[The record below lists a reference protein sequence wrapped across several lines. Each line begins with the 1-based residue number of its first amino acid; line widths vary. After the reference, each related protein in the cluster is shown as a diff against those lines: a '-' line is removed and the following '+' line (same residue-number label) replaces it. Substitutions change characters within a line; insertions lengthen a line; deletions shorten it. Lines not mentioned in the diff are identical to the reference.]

1 MLTSLQSFVQRRFHV
16 LIMSFIGLGFLF
28 LLAELIMYEH
38 YDGIQLVAVVST
50 VLGALLAFL
59 GIVATG
65 RMRLGIAAVMLV
77 LAVSGIIGVV
87 EHNEKR
93 GEGGE
98 QRSGQVQQG
107 DEAKETDKSDASE
120 QGEAAEAGETKEGE
134 GEAEIPPPPLA
145 PLSLSGLCA
154 FGAVALFGRRDPS

>member
-1 MLTSLQSFVQRRFHV
+1 MLTSLQSFVQRRFHT
-16 LIMSFIGLGFLF
+16 LIMSLIGIGFLF

-93 GEGGE
+93 SEGGE

-107 DEAKETDKSDASE
+107 DEDKGSE
-120 QGEAAEAGETKEGE
+120 QGEASKQGESGEGE